1 MVNEY
6 FERWKEEKAI
16 ERRIV
21 FKRILSFILYPKRF
35 FCTSNNRTAVNST
48 DLQDYKLENCPADL
62 EDTDRET
69 YSSPTIQ
76 VFEVRNI

>member
-21 FKRILSFILYPKRF
+21 FKRKISFILYPKRF
-35 FCTSNNRTAVNST
+35 FCISNNRTAVNSI
-48 DLQDYKLENCPADL
+48 DLQAY
-62 EDTDRET
+62 
-69 YSSPTIQ
+69 
-76 VFEVRNI
+76 

>member
-21 FKRILSFILYPKRF
+21 FKRIISFILYPKRF
-35 FCTSNNRTAVNST
+35 FCISNNRTAVIA
-48 DLQDYKLENCPADL
+48 LIYKIINLKTAQQ
-62 EDTDRET
+62 T
-69 YSSPTIQ
+69 
-76 VFEVRNI
+76 

>member
-1 MVNEY
+1 M
-6 FERWKEEKAI
+6 ERGKSYRKKDSFQENTLFYPLPKE
-16 ERRIV
+16 
-21 FKRILSFILYPKRF
+21 ILLYLKQ
-35 FCTSNNRTAVNST
+35 RTAVNST

-62 EDTDRET
+62 EETDRET